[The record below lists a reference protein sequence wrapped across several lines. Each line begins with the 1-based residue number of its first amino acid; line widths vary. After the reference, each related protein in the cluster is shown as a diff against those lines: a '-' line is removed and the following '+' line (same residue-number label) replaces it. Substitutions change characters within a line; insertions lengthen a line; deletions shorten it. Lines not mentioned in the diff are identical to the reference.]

1 VGAALMV
8 LLYLL
13 TGVLVATVP
22 AIGKNTLTLL
32 SWAYEV
38 CLKTDA
44 TLIFQSRDNRQ
55 RKFSIYRYKIKISYF
70 FNHPLL
76 GNSIRSFLGSTV
88 LPIKSSIN
96 KNIRCMS
103 ISKMAK
109 NGQDWHFQQFKKGNQ
124 RRFTSLYS
132 IAHRVGRV
140 LSVSPVVGIGT
151 PPPL

>member
-1 VGAALMV
+1 MV

-22 AIGKNTLTLL
+22 ALGNNNLTNIFKC
-32 SWAYEV
+32 S
-38 CLKTDA
+38 KTD
-44 TLIFQSRDNRQ
+44 TTPLISQSRDNRQ
-55 RKFSIYRYKIKISYF
+55 RKFTIYRYKLKISYF
-70 FNHPLL
+70 SNHPLL
-76 GNSIRSFLGSTV
+76 GTSKRSFPGSTV
-88 LPIKSSIN
+88 LPIKSFIN
-96 KNIRCMS
+96 KKHSCMS
-103 ISKMAK
+103 VSKMAK
-109 NGQDWHFQQFKKGNQ
+109 NGQDWHFKQFKKGNQ